1 VAAYQQVGSFEV
13 VDEHGTLQ
21 RNGGNVASYFCTP
34 DGRVIHAVTGPVAAA
49 ELLDEARWAV
59 TSYANTAVGRA
70 EDAPAI
76 LARAHREAGAIA
88 SNNQT
93 RAVHQLLANKPMP
106 ALQTVFQNVFERIL
120 GQKLSLPGEG
130 LDSVVE
136 AVAAARERK
145 LPIMFILHKD
155 KTNGATIGQWNDFVS
170 QHSRNQRDVFGKLAD
185 SFVVV
190 TFPLNLLPA
199 VSLRLGIR
207 PFAAPD
213 KESPLF
219 VVSRSDGRQLTAVT
233 TWNKTDELTRAM
245 ALGVV
250 QEAKEQPRTPEQLA
264 QLLPLVTPVDL
275 KLAAEVKRLTT
286 QSKLKAL
293 PARPI
298 ARGDKVALSEMTPQG
313 SLELDLKQ

>member
-1 VAAYQQVGSFEV
+1 VGSFEV
-13 VDEHGTLQ
+13 VDEHGKLQ

-34 DGRVIHAVTGPVAAA
+34 DGRVVHAVTGPVAAG
-49 ELLDEARWAV
+49 ELLDEAHWAV
-59 TSYANTAVGRA
+59 TSYGNTTVGRA
-70 EDAPAI
+70 GDAPAI
-76 LARAHREAGAIA
+76 LARAHREATANGG
-88 SNNQT
+88 NNQT

-106 ALQTVFQNVFERIL
+106 ALQTVFQEVFERIL

-136 AVAAARERK
+136 AVAAAQERK
-145 LPIMFILHKD
+145 LPILFILHKD
-155 KTNGATIGQWNDFVS
+155 QTNGATVGRWNELVA
-170 QHSRNQRDVFGKLAD
+170 QYSRNKRDSFGKLVD

-199 VSLRLGIR
+199 VSQRLGIR

-213 KESPLF
+213 KGSPLF

-233 TWNKTDELTRAM
+233 NWDKTDDLARAL

-264 QLLPLVTPVDL
+264 QLLPLVAQVDSNM
-275 KLAAEVKRLTT
+275 AAEVRRLTT
-286 QSKLKAL
+286 QSKSKSP
-293 PARPI
+293 PARLG
-298 ARGDKVALSEMTPQG
+298 ARGDKVALRETKAEG
-313 SLELDLKQ
+313 SLEFNLKQ